1 MMTGLFESNNESK
14 LAGWSNIDS
23 FLTTTTPVVNNTIT
37 FNDIWEAFK
46 EPSAFGVPVQISE
59 NREDI
64 TVFFVPTLSS
74 I

>member
-37 FNDIWEAFK
+37 FADIWEAFR
-46 EPSAFGVPVQISE
+46 EPSAFGVPV
-59 NREDI
+59 
-64 TVFFVPTLSS
+64 
-74 I
+74 